1 MVIPSPQFFTG
12 TGIINQQLVLTDN
25 VAFDLYVN
33 GVFQYP
39 NTYAFDTET
48 KTITLNFAVENTS
61 ENGIAVIYRGFR
73 TLQP

>member
-1 MVIPSPQFFTG
+1 MVIPAPQFFTANNTVG
-12 TGIINQQLVLTDN
+12 QQFVLTDD

-39 NTYAFDTET
+39 NQYTYDGAT
-48 KTITLNFAVENTS
+48 KTITLNFAAEDVQ

-73 TLQP
+73 TLK